1 MLQQRVSVWRYFDL
15 WLLAAVLLLTAY
27 GIVMIRSAISG
38 ADEFLGY
45 EVRQVQFAALGL
57 VALFV
62 VAAIDYRILTSG
74 HWYIYA
80 GFLGLLLIVAAIGTL
95 GNEAR
100 RWISIGGF
108 NLQPTELGRIFFAI
122 TFAQFLAQRQPFMT
136 RFSNTI
142 LSGVYLAVPIVL
154 IFLQP
159 DLGMSILFSFMWLI
173 MLIMA
178 GLPLAHFVIL
188 GISGAVGLGAVLPYL
203 QPYQRARLLIF
214 FDPTANP
221 DQQFNIDQ
229 ALISIGSGSWFGKG
243 YFQGTQSQLGFLRVQ
258 HTDFIFSML
267 TEEMG
272 FIFGSLFVIGLIG
285 FILVRILRAASLT
298 PDPAGKL
305 ICVGIAAFLFFQ
317 TVVSVGMNVRLVPV
331 TGLTL
336 PFVSYGGSSLVTL
349 FFGIGVVESIVM
361 RHRKQEFG

>member
-1 MLQQRVSVWRYFDL
+1 MLQQRTSVWRHFDF

-38 ADEFLGY
+38 ADEFIGY
-45 EVRQVQFAALGL
+45 EMRQVQFAAVGL

-62 VAAIDYRILTSG
+62 IAAIDYRIFTSG

-80 GFLGLLLIVAAIGTL
+80 GFIGLLLVVAAIGTI

-100 RWISIGGF
+100 RWISLGSF

-122 TFAQFLAQRQPFMT
+122 TFAQFLAQRQPLMN

-178 GLPLAHFVIL
+178 GLPP
-188 GISGAVGLGAVLPYL
+188 GALRDSRTGRVRAV
-203 QPYQRARLLIF
+203 
-214 FDPTANP
+214 
-221 DQQFNIDQ
+221 
-229 ALISIGSGSWFGKG
+229 W
-243 YFQGTQSQLGFLRVQ
+243 
-258 HTDFIFSML
+258 
-267 TEEMG
+267 
-272 FIFGSLFVIGLIG
+272 
-285 FILVRILRAASLT
+285 
-298 PDPAGKL
+298 
-305 ICVGIAAFLFFQ
+305 
-317 TVVSVGMNVRLVPV
+317 
-331 TGLTL
+331 
-336 PFVSYGGSSLVTL
+336 
-349 FFGIGVVESIVM
+349 
-361 RHRKQEFG
+361 